1 MSLLRQGNLV
11 YTFMV
16 IAALLVVTALNADDF
31 LRKGNQPLRRIAMR
45 TARILQKCHILTDTQ

>member
-1 MSLLRQGNLV
+1 M